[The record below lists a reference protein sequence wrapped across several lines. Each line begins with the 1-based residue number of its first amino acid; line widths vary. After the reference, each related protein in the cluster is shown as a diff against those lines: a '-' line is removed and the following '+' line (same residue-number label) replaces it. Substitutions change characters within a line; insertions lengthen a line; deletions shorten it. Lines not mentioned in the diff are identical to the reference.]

1 MEMLYWAAEY
11 GKVLGGY
18 VFLMFVW
25 PMVVFGR
32 HLKRKTGMYRF
43 GFCVTAQIVLVNT
56 AVLIPGL
63 FHILNRK
70 LIVFLFYGAFV
81 WGLCMEGEWFRSLAR
96 SIRRIESVFRFN
108 GFRPGRWIRGLVWDL
123 WWRHGNRLLVYP
135 AFGAVVM
142 LGMAYFSYGAFQVG
156 SYGGGDLYTHHA
168 WIYGL
173 MEGRIFADGIYPEA
187 MHCFVYCLN
196 ALFGIRVDSILL
208 FLQNIHITVFFV
220 SAYFLMRQVF
230 AWRYTPIF
238 VLALFVTLDVVS
250 ADEIYG
256 MYRLQMTLPLEFGLH
271 TQFLCALY
279 LLRYLKGEGGET
291 VRGRRVRYRRS
302 EDLFLLASSVAAS
315 VAVHYY
321 TTIMAVVMCASFAA
335 FSLKRLFSKR
345 YLAPV
350 MTAAVCGFAVA
361 AMPMAGAFASGI
373 PFNYSITWALNAMDG
388 SETRELDEK
397 LEEAA
402 GETGE
407 EKRPEADGA
416 GKTRREETPE
426 DNADAKAGRKET
438 REDEAGAEA
447 GDKEEGALPD
457 AAGSQ
462 VKTPELGSGRDGG
475 YPMKKSEAGIWQGK
489 VTAVYDKGYTALY
502 GQRTGLVLLL
512 TAVSVMLCL
521 SGRRNPDRLPGTVCR
536 GYPPAILL
544 SFFYILL
551 YAAPFM
557 GLPEVISDSRFC
569 STGHMMILA
578 VMMIPIDALIAAA
591 VSVWGERFLF
601 HLLSFL
607 APAGIYAAVILTGN
621 YHGYLFYEMTR
632 CRQAVAVT
640 NRIIEEFP
648 AGSFVVV
655 APTDELYP
663 VSPYGWHEE
672 LLSFVRN
679 SENGEYFLPTQ
690 HIFIYVEKKP
700 FRYSQ
705 AHFFTGPSWLAEEKY
720 QDIYWDKYSKKYP
733 EKGSSQAPEVDASQI
748 SVEAAQTAME
758 ELDKGW
764 RAYTRLDRRTAL
776 ESKAY
781 GWCRRFAERYP
792 MALKVYYEDEDFV
805 CYYLEQEPGEEPYN
819 LGME

>member
-123 WWRHGNRLLVYP
+123 WWRHGNGLLVYP

-397 LEEAA
+397 LEEEKAGEEGSSGNEAA
-402 GETGE
+402 GE
-407 EKRPEADGA
+407 
-416 GKTRREETPE
+416 
-426 DNADAKAGRKET
+426 
-438 REDEAGAEA
+438 
-447 GDKEEGALPD
+447 
-457 AAGSQ
+457 
-462 VKTPELGSGRDGG
+462 DGG
-475 YPMKKSEAGIWQGK
+475 YPIEKSEAGNWQEK
-489 VTAVYDKGYTALY
+489 VTAVYEKGYKALY

-700 FRYSQ
+700 FRYYR
-705 AHFFTGPSWLAEEKY
+705 AHFFAGASWLAEEKY
-720 QDIYWDKYSKKYP
+720 HDIY
-733 EKGSSQAPEVDASQI
+733 
-748 SVEAAQTAME
+748 
-758 ELDKGW
+758 
-764 RAYTRLDRRTAL
+764 
-776 ESKAY
+776 
-781 GWCRRFAERYP
+781 
-792 MALKVYYEDEDFV
+792 
-805 CYYLEQEPGEEPYN
+805 
-819 LGME
+819 

>member
-373 PFNYSITWALNAMDG
+373 PFNYSITWALSAMDG

-489 VTAVYDKGYTALY
+489 VTAVYEKGYKALY

-621 YHGYLFYEMTR
+621 YHGYLFYELTR

>member
-397 LEEAA
+397 LEEEKAGEEGSSGNEAA
-402 GETGE
+402 GE
-407 EKRPEADGA
+407 
-416 GKTRREETPE
+416 
-426 DNADAKAGRKET
+426 
-438 REDEAGAEA
+438 
-447 GDKEEGALPD
+447 
-457 AAGSQ
+457 
-462 VKTPELGSGRDGG
+462 DGG
-475 YPMKKSEAGIWQGK
+475 YPIEKSEAGNWQEK
-489 VTAVYDKGYTALY
+489 VTAVYEKGYKALY

-621 YHGYLFYEMTR
+621 YHGYLFYELTR

>member
-1 MEMLYWAAEY
+1 
-11 GKVLGGY
+11 
-18 VFLMFVW
+18 
-25 PMVVFGR
+25 
-32 HLKRKTGMYRF
+32 MY
-43 GFCVTAQIVLVNT
+43 
-56 AVLIPGL
+56 
-63 FHILNRK
+63 
-70 LIVFLFYGAFV
+70 
-81 WGLCMEGEWFRSLAR
+81 E
-96 SIRRIESVFRFN
+96 
-108 GFRPGRWIRGLVWDL
+108 
-123 WWRHGNRLLVYP
+123 
-135 AFGAVVM
+135 
-142 LGMAYFSYGAFQVG
+142 
-156 SYGGGDLYTHHA
+156 
-168 WIYGL
+168 
-173 MEGRIFADGIYPEA
+173 
-187 MHCFVYCLN
+187 
-196 ALFGIRVDSILL
+196 
-208 FLQNIHITVFFV
+208 
-220 SAYFLMRQVF
+220 
-230 AWRYTPIF
+230 
-238 VLALFVTLDVVS
+238 
-250 ADEIYG
+250 
-256 MYRLQMTLPLEFGLH
+256 
-271 TQFLCALY
+271 
-279 LLRYLKGEGGET
+279 
-291 VRGRRVRYRRS
+291 
-302 EDLFLLASSVAAS
+302 
-315 VAVHYY
+315 
-321 TTIMAVVMCASFAA
+321 
-335 FSLKRLFSKR
+335 
-345 YLAPV
+345 
-350 MTAAVCGFAVA
+350 
-361 AMPMAGAFASGI
+361 
-373 PFNYSITWALNAMDG
+373 
-388 SETRELDEK
+388 
-397 LEEAA
+397 
-402 GETGE
+402 
-407 EKRPEADGA
+407 
-416 GKTRREETPE
+416 
-426 DNADAKAGRKET
+426 
-438 REDEAGAEA
+438 
-447 GDKEEGALPD
+447 
-457 AAGSQ
+457 
-462 VKTPELGSGRDGG
+462 
-475 YPMKKSEAGIWQGK
+475 
-489 VTAVYDKGYTALY
+489 KGYKALY